1 MSVSLWHKVGKYTV
15 ELDSV
20 DQGRLAEIKHYY
32 SISQNDAM
40 NAILNRGLAS
50 ILIQVRQEKA
60 QSKRVSES
68 RPLRPGEG

>member
-1 MSVSLWHKVGKYTV
+1 MTVSLWHKDGKFDIH
-15 ELDSV
+15 LDV
-20 DQGRLAEIKHYY
+20 ADRGRLAEIKHYY

>member
-50 ILIQVRQEKA
+50 ILIQVKQEKA
-60 QSKRVSES
+60 EFIRKREAAQDEA
-68 RPLRPGEG
+68 GEE